1 MNTVLT
7 GYLAERQVVKM
18 VMQNRNVEIFVDTL
32 QQVDEK
38 YPIKA
43 VNLRY
48 YKGNLERLP
57 RAPKENI
64 VLLQQGTVEAG
75 YQFAETTKVAIL
87 NFADALQCGGLV
99 WIGEVTQE
107 ENICR
112 CSNLYPYL
120 DNDVSLANYYKP
132 NRQAVREAKKEIYTD
147 NIIYVKNAVVF
158 KDDKTYEEV
167 APRELDIITCP
178 APSSQLG
185 DNAMG
190 IYLTRIEQIVLSA
203 IANDVKVLVLGAW
216 GCGAFGQ
223 SPETVARAFSAVLK
237 NYSGYFDKVVFAIRP
252 TPAGGTYSNYT
263 IFKAV
268 LRENFKEIA
277 VGSES
282 RF

>member
-1 MNTVLT
+1 
-7 GYLAERQVVKM
+7 M
-18 VMQNRNVEIFVDTL
+18 VNKNVEIFVDTL
-32 QQVDEK
+32 SQVDEK

-48 YKGNLERLP
+48 YKGNLKRLP
-57 RAPKENI
+57 RAQKDDNI

-75 YQFAETTKVAIL
+75 YHYAETSKVAIL

-99 WIGEVTQE
+99 WIGETTQE

-132 NRQAVREAKKEIYTD
+132 NRQAVLADSKEIYTD
-147 NIIYVKNAVVF
+147 NIIYVKDAVVF

-167 APRELDIITCP
+167 EPRKLDIITCP

-185 DNAMG
+185 VSAMG
-190 IYLTRIEQIVLSA
+190 IYCTRIEQIVLSA

-223 SPETVARAFSAVLK
+223 SPEDVARAFSAVLK

-252 TPAGGTYSNYT
+252 TPAVAGTYSNYEIFKT
-263 IFKAV
+263 VLREKFKAV
-268 LRENFKEIA
+268 A